1 VRGDV
6 RDSGLV
12 KKLVGDV
19 EAVFSLAALVS
30 VPESVQNPVL
40 TDDVSGDGTLNLL
53 RVSAGF

>member
-19 EAVFSLAALVS
+19 EAVLSLAALVS